1 MSWQPYVDD
10 QMVGT
15 KNLKRGAIVG
25 HDGSVWAI
33 TSGWGL
39 QAKDV
44 LAVFKAQ
51 GDQSLFQKGA
61 QLPTIDDNG
70 KDVGNGHFKV
80 LRADERSI
88 YLRLGTNGYIF
99 VKTGSSYLVGFYD
112 KSMQSG
118 SATSTMEKLADYLI
132 EQGY

>member
-15 KNLKRGAIVG
+15 KNIKKGAIVG

-33 TSGWGL
+33 TNGWSL

-44 LAVFKAQ
+44 LAVFKSQ
-51 GDQSLFQKGA
+51 SDNSLFQKGA
-61 QLPTIDDNG
+61 ALPNVDDNG
-70 KDVGNGHFKV
+70 KEAPGTYKV

-88 YLRLGTNGYIF
+88 YLRLGTNGYIL
-99 VKTGSSYLVGFYD
+99 VKTGSAYLVGWYD
-112 KSMQSG
+112 KSIQSG